1 MAKGKVVEDPL
12 VEGIKTQVLVHQ
24 IMAKE
29 DQLQLLLEIA
39 EEEERKKLL
48 SLRSLIQS
56 LDSSLISKLTKISS
70 MCTSQKTLRRFK
82 NGKPWYHQLF
92 RFKRL
97 SLEERVNALSTVCP
111 HLIEIFTTMYTRE

>member
-1 MAKGKVVEDPL
+1 MAEGKVVEDPL
-12 VEGIKTQVLVHQ
+12 VEGIKIQVLVHQ

-82 NGKPWYHQLF
+82 NGKP
-92 RFKRL
+92 
-97 SLEERVNALSTVCP
+97 
-111 HLIEIFTTMYTRE
+111 